1 MKTRAIW
8 IIISVVAAAG
18 IINLPLFFN
27 DEQNNRLDIK
37 GSTTVC
43 PIIMRCLDLFKKDYS
58 EALITVTKSGSG
70 SGIAALLD
78 GTADIA
84 MSSRPLTEKEKSII
98 AEKGLKIDR
107 IVIGLDGIA
116 IIVHAQNPIDQ
127 ISIKQLRDIY
137 TGKITD
143 WKELGCTPGK
153 IIPVSRD
160 VSSGTFVIFGK
171 KILGSEKLRPDVQL
185 VPSNRVMVQS
195 VAANKESIGYAGLGY
210 VDKSVKALAVNGC
223 HTDPTTIKSGKYP
236 LSRELFL
243 FTRDDFSELKK
254 NFLEFVLSPEG
265 QRIVREEGFVAA
277 TNQSNSKKRHKG

>member
-1 MKTRAIW
+1 MKTKAIW

-18 IINLPLFFN
+18 IINLPLFF
-27 DEQNNRLDIK
+27 DGEQNRLSIK

-43 PIIMRCLDLFKKDYS
+43 PIIVRCLDLFKKNYS
-58 EALITVTKSGSG
+58 EALITVTKNGSG

-84 MSSRPLTEKEKSII
+84 MSSRPLTEKEENII
-98 AEKGLKIDR
+98 TEKGLKIDR

-137 TGKITD
+137 TGKIAN
-143 WKELGCTPGK
+143 WKELGCAPGK

-171 KILGSEKLRPDVQL
+171 KILGSEKLRPDVRL

-210 VDKSVKALAVNGC
+210 VDKSVKALAINGC
-223 HTDPTTIKSGKYP
+223 HPGPTTIKSRKYP

-243 FTRDDFSELKK
+243 FIGDDFSELKK
-254 NFLEFVLSPEG
+254 RFLEFVLGPEG
-265 QRIVREEGFVAA
+265 QRVVNEEGFVAV
-277 TNQSNSKKRHKG
+277 R

>member
-1 MKTRAIW
+1 MKTKAIW

-18 IINLPLFFN
+18 IINLPLFF
-27 DEQNNRLDIK
+27 DGEQNNRLDIK

-84 MSSRPLTEKEKSII
+84 MSSRPLTEKEENII
-98 AEKGLKIDR
+98 TEKGLKIDR

-137 TGKITD
+137 TGKIAD
-143 WKELGCTPGK
+143 WKELGCAPGK

-210 VDKSVKALAVNGC
+210 VDKSVKALAIDGC
-223 HTDPTTIKSGKYP
+223 HPGPTTIKSGKYP

-243 FTRDDFSELKK
+243 FIRDDFSELKK
-254 NFLEFVLSPEG
+254 RFLEFVLGPEG
-265 QRIVREEGFVAA
+265 QRVVNEEGFVAA
-277 TNQSNSKKRHKG
+277 R